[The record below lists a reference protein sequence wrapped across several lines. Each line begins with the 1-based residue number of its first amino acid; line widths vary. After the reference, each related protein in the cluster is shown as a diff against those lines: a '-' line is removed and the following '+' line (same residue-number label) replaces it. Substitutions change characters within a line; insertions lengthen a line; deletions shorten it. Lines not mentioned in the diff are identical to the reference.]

1 MKTEKKATV
10 LKTVEEA
17 RAYLTKLSDKA
28 KAVEKRLEK
37 SIPESDDIDLGNPNV
52 DDLEQFDKEMEKFD
66 KGIEKFGRQFDKA
79 MAAFGAASEVIGE
92 YKRVIGQYPQLRD
105 EFKEIF
111 E

>member
-1 MKTEKKATV
+1 MKTEKKETV
-10 LKTVEEA
+10 LKTVEDA
-17 RAYLTKLSDKA
+17 RAYLTKLSAKA
-28 KAVEKRLEK
+28 KTVEKRLER
-37 SIPESDDIDLGNPNV
+37 SIPENEDIDFGNPNV
-52 DDLEQFDKEMEKFD
+52 DDPEQFDKEMVKFD
-66 KGIEKFGRQFDKA
+66 KDVEKFSRQLDKA

>member
-10 LKTVEEA
+10 LKTVDEA
-17 RAYLTKLSDKA
+17 RAYLKKLSAKA

-37 SIPESDDIDLGNPNV
+37 SIPENDDIDLGNPNV
-52 DDLEQFDKEMEKFD
+52 EDPDQFEKELAKFD
-66 KGIEKFGRQFDKA
+66 KGMAKFDKQFDKA

>member
-17 RAYLTKLSDKA
+17 SAYLTKLSAKA

-37 SIPESDDIDLGNPNV
+37 SIPENDDIDLGNPNV
-52 DDLEQFDKEMEKFD
+52 EDPDQFEKELAKFD
-66 KGIEKFGRQFDKA
+66 KGMAKFDKQFDKA